1 MQFHIHCLERIQRQ
15 NGKKWDT
22 FQHWDLVLSEGYL
35 QRLGDLSPTHTKHQC
50 SSWLDDMKCSH
61 PQHIKPIKGI
71 VLHFPVGASLVVAAA
86 PILLILKTWRAKGPA
101 DRKTPRFMQG
111 SNLKPLPYQ
120 TCAQSFISPVKQWC
134 SAQPFCSLLQHH
146 CFFES
151 DHPGTVAPVEH
162 RRFHEIF
169 CWKAPWSQLEKP
181 AWQSLGQAVLLR
193 FALDSKQKMKQN
205 LTCGEERENAKPAV
219 MKRIMVV
226 MMKMIMTTIV
236 IMTTKMII
244 IIRNS

>member
-1 MQFHIHCLERIQRQ
+1 MGHISTLRPCSFRGI
-15 NGKKWDT
+15 
-22 FQHWDLVLSEGYL
+22 
-35 QRLGDLSPTHTKHQC
+35 SP
-50 SSWLDDMKCSH
+50 
-61 PQHIKPIKGI
+61 
-71 VLHFPVGASLVVAAA
+71 
-86 PILLILKTWRAKGPA
+86 KTWRSITHSHQTSVFKLIRWHEVLPSSTHQTHQRNRATFPSWSLSGSCCSTNPSYPENLA
-101 DRKTPRFMQG
+101 GQRTGTQKTPRFMQG

-162 RRFHEIF
+162 RSVHEIF

-193 FALDSKQKMKQN
+193 FALDSKQKMKHN
-205 LTCGEERENAKPAV
+205 LTCREESENAKPAV
-219 MKRIMVV
+219 MKRIMIV

-236 IMTTKMII
+236 IMTAKMII
-244 IIRNS
+244 IIRNP